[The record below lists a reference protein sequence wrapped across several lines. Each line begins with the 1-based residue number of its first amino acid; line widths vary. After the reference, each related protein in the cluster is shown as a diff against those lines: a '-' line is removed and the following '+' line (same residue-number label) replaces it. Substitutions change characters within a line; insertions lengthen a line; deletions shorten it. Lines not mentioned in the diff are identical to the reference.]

1 MTILINNIIKSYKH
15 IPYTFKHYIAFLKM
29 EKKLLGY
36 YKYKFHDLDK
46 LILYIFVPFLGTK
59 KIKKIHSNRNKHHIN
74 EKKDFDECNYEEAII
89 DWECSRFTKPDKPLN
104 ARQVTLKHHSKSKH
118 FRKLLN
124 TLNKLGL

>member
-1 MTILINNIIKSYKH
+1 MTTLINNIIKSYKH

-59 KIKKIHSNRNKHHIN
+59 I
-74 EKKDFDECNYEEAII
+74 
-89 DWECSRFTKPDKPLN
+89 
-104 ARQVTLKHHSKSKH
+104 
-118 FRKLLN
+118 
-124 TLNKLGL
+124 